1 MFIHSEKEKKKKGNV
16 PTVFPG
22 FLLLKIQ
29 LLSTK

>member
-1 MFIHSEKEKKKKGNV
+1 MFIHSEKEKKKGNV

-22 FLLLKIQ
+22 FLLLGIQ